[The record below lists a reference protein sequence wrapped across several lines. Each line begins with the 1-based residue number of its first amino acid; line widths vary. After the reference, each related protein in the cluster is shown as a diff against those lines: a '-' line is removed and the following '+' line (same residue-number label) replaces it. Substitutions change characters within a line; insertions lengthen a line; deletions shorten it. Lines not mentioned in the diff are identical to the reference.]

1 MKKQYSVQLET
12 IHGAVELLIE
22 ESGENVQVNC
32 VMPPHGPGFFVV
44 FPEGQT
50 DKAIEAAVVL
60 ANTAALPE
68 RENITALVDGAL
80 VAGTVPRPSFQFGK
94 PEVKHDEL

>member
-1 MKKQYSVQLET
+1 MKKQHSVQRET
-12 IHGAVELLIE
+12 IHGAVELLVE

-44 FPEGQT
+44 FSEGET
-50 DKAIEAAVVL
+50 EKAIEAAVVL
-60 ANTAALPE
+60 VNTGALPASD
-68 RENITALVDGAL
+68 NITALVDGAL